1 MKRPF
6 IIFSLIL
13 SFIAFGAFTAS
24 AQESEGPPPNEQQ
37 RPPNRMDLLR
47 ELGLQP
53 QQIRQIRQ
61 LNVGIRER
69 RMSAQKALR
78 EVTGALDDAIYADT
92 IDEAVVAQRLS
103 NVQSAQAEIAKINF
117 ENEIAVRRILTPEQ
131 LVRFREIRS
140 AVEQRVREN
149 FQRRRQGDGPGMRM
163 QRPGSDRPVSR
174 PVQNP
179 AQPVRKN

>member
-6 IIFSLIL
+6 TKLTLFFVVITFS
-13 SFIAFGAFTAS
+13 AFTAL
-24 AQESEGPPPNEQQ
+24 AQEPEGPPPNEQQ
-37 RPPNRMDLLR
+37 RPPTKMNLLR

-53 QQIRQIRQ
+53 HQIRQIRQ

-69 RMSAQKALR
+69 RMAAQKALR
-78 EVTGALDDAIYADT
+78 NATRELDDAIYADT
-92 IDEAVVAQRLS
+92 IDEALVSQRLT

-131 LVRFREIRS
+131 LVRFREIRN

-163 QRPGSDRPVSR
+163 QRPGGERPLNRPV
-174 PVQNP
+174 
-179 AQPVRKN
+179 KN